1 MVFSLAFIACFII
14 ARKKMFNLEN
24 AVSIVFLFLFKMYSK
39 SSFSL
44 IKMGSYSLFKTLV
57 ECILKRFC

>member
-1 MVFSLAFIACFII
+1 
-14 ARKKMFNLEN
+14 MFNLEN

-44 IKMGSYSLFKTLV
+44 IKMVS
-57 ECILKRFC
+57 

>member
-1 MVFSLAFIACFII
+1 
-14 ARKKMFNLEN
+14 MFNLEN

-44 IKMGSYSLFKTLV
+44 IKMVSYSLFKTLV
-57 ECILKRFC
+57 ECILKRFCWISNFLLGF